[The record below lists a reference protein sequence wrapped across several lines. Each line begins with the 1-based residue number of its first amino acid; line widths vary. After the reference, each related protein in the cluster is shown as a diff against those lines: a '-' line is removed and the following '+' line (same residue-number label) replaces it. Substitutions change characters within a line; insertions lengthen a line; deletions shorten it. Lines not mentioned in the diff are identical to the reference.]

1 MSSISDGVSS
11 TIKIV
16 VSLAEIGAEVVN
28 DIAINPWNKSVL
40 GWEYGSFNDA
50 DAERQSLADPTV

>member
-11 TIKIV
+11 TIKMV

-28 DIAINPWNKSVL
+28 DIAINPWNRSVL
-40 GWEYGSFNDA
+40 G
-50 DAERQSLADPTV
+50 